1 MSVPRIV
8 VADDDGSVRS
18 LLRMTLPADGV
29 EIIEARDG
37 EEALELISDCL
48 PDLLLLDW
56 RMPGRTGA
64 DVLAEVKNLQP
75 ELPVIVLTADTKAPS
90 RALAEVLGADSFLT
104 KPFSPLELLETVER
118 LLPELAL
125 DPGRAGMEL

>member
-1 MSVPRIV
+1 MSPRRIV

-18 LLRMTLPADGV
+18 LLRLTLPADGV
-29 EIIEARDG
+29 EVVEARDG
-37 EEALELISDCL
+37 EEALDLIGDRL

-56 RMPGRTGA
+56 RMPGRSGA
-64 DVLAEVKNLQP
+64 DVLEHVKRVHP
-75 ELPVIVLTADTKAPS
+75 ELPVIVLTADAKGPS
-90 RALAEVLGADSFLT
+90 RALAELLGADTFLT

-125 DPGRAGMEL
+125 DPGRAGTEQ